1 MAQRYLAALASA
13 LELSAALSAPAMKLD
28 QVLQQG
34 KLGTSVRYDQQLERL
49 SAVTQVARCR
59 LVRLE

>member
-34 KLGTSVRYDQQLERL
+34 KLGTSVRYDQQSLRGRVQ
-49 SAVTQVARCR
+49 SHRQPVADP
-59 LVRLE
+59 

>member
-1 MAQRYLAALASA
+1 MAQRYLPALASA

-34 KLGTSVRYDQQLERL
+34 KLGTSVRYDQQSLRG
-49 SAVTQVARCR
+49 
-59 LVRLE
+59 

>member
-34 KLGTSVRYDQQLERL
+34 KLSTSVRYDQQSL
-49 SAVTQVARCR
+49 SG
-59 LVRLE
+59 